1 MAKNFC
7 IYNNELTKIETLN
20 KAPIFVVNE
29 CEKEDIR
36 LYNTR
41 PFCLSA
47 HVENICKRLKKRN
60 VEIPNAITTQNI
72 DHQIHRLLNVNKV
85 YKGGFCQLLVFWQI
99 YPEKS
104 SVNYCLFVSPLDEEK
119 YFFNREGL
127 VIQINTTTKT
137 IQTTD
142 RISSFNLAE
151 DNIFTCNCDN
161 SDRISDIEG
170 ADILFL
176 QNDTIF
182 VTDNTLPFT
191 KLYVSF
197 LERNSWK
204 VSRKEFLTK
213 NDLLQCND
221 IVLCSSFIG
230 LQWVSKVL
238 YCENSTIATSYHSYD
253 YARTLHA
260 EMQKFITEL

>member
-1 MAKNFC
+1 M
-7 IYNNELTKIETLN
+7 TKIETLN
-20 KAPIFVVNE
+20 TAPIFVVNE

-36 LYNTR
+36 LYDTR

-47 HVENICKRLKKRN
+47 HVENICKRLKDRN
-60 VEIPNAITTQNI
+60 VEIPNTITVQNI
-72 DHQIHRLLNVNKV
+72 NHQIHRLLNVNKV
-85 YKGGFCQLLVFWQI
+85 YKGGHCQLLVFWQI
-99 YPEKS
+99 YPERS
-104 SVNYCLFVSPLDEEK
+104 TLNYCLFISPLDEMK

-127 VIQINTTTKT
+127 VIQIDTSANTV
-137 IQTTD
+137 QTTD
-142 RISSFNLAE
+142 RISSFTVPE
-151 DNIFTCNCDN
+151 GKKFSCFCDN
-161 SDRISDIEG
+161 TDRLSDIEG

-182 VTDNTLPFT
+182 VTENTLPFT
-191 KLYVSF
+191 KMYINF
-197 LERNSWK
+197 LERNGWK
-204 VSRKEFLTK
+204 VNRKDFFSK
-213 NDLLQCND
+213 SDLLQCND

-238 YCENSTIATSYHSYD
+238 YSENGSIATSYHSYD